1 MSADGTLERTVIQCL
16 YFFMQM
22 NLYLYRFPYNISFT
36 ITGTCTTE
44 SLDLTSDSTSKHF
57 KGNGTPNSHN
67 TLNTIHYFGIYE
79 NLSPKI
85 IKNGNQLEN

>member
-22 NLYLYRFPYNISFT
+22 NLYLHRFPYNISFT

-44 SLDLTSDSTSKHF
+44 SLDLMVIQYLSILRVTVPLTHV
-57 KGNGTPNSHN
+57 HV
-67 TLNTIHYFGIYE
+67 TL
-79 NLSPKI
+79 
-85 IKNGNQLEN
+85 

>member
-1 MSADGTLERTVIQCL
+1 MRADGTLERTVIQCL

-22 NLYLYRFPYNISFT
+22 NLYLHRFPYNISFT
-36 ITGTCTTE
+36 ISSTTE
-44 SLDLTSDSTSKHF
+44 SLDLTSDSTSKQF

-79 NLSPKI
+79 NLSPK
-85 IKNGNQLEN
+85 L